1 MPLTQPATP
10 EQAAQ
15 RRREVI
21 ARVARRLIPFA
32 FICYVVA
39 YIDRVNIGFAAS
51 ALQRDLNLSD
61 TQYGLGAGLFF
72 LGYCLFEVPS
82 NLILD
87 RVGARIWIA
96 RIMIGW
102 GIASMLTMFISDV
115 WTFYFARVV
124 LGIAEAGFFPGVVL
138 YLTYWIPA
146 EERARTGALFMMAA
160 PVAIIVGAPVSQAVL
175 GLNGWMGLHGWQWLF
190 VLEGLPAVVL
200 GLLAL
205 RVLTDRPEQA
215 TWLPADDREWL
226 ARTMSEERALR
237 SKVGHVSIV
246 RSLASGRVWLLCL
259 VYFLNTTVTYGIFLW
274 LPKILA
280 EASGL
285 SGYALSTVTSIP
297 FVAALIAMVLVGR
310 HSDKTGER
318 KKHVAGCALTAATGL
333 VLAVAFRDTTWLLVL
348 SFALSQMG
356 QRAVM
361 SVFWAI
367 PPMLLGGAAAA
378 AGIGLINAVGN
389 LGGFFGPSVMGTLR
403 DATGGDSGGLLVVGG
418 VRGVGAVPGGSRPL
432 PPGKAAAPASAGG
445 VPPPPPRTR
454 GRREKTHSQY

>member
-1 MPLTQPATP
+1 ML
-10 EQAAQ
+10 ENAA
-15 RRREVI
+15 RRRLVVN
-21 ARVARRLIPFA
+21 RVSWRIIPFV
-32 FICYVVA
+32 FISYVVA
-39 YIDRVNIGFAAS
+39 YIDRVNIGFAAN
-51 ALQRDLNLSD
+51 ALQRDLGLSL

-82 NLILD
+82 NILLD
-87 RVGARIWIA
+87 KVGARRWIA

-102 GIASMLTMFISDV
+102 GIASMLTMFVHDAT
-115 WTFYFARVV
+115 TFYIARVV
-124 LGIAEAGFFPGVVL
+124 LGVAEAGFFPGVVL

-146 EERARTGALFMMAA
+146 QERARTGALFMMAA
-160 PVAIIVGAPVSQAVL
+160 PVAIIVGAPVSEAVL
-175 GLNGWMGLHGWQWLF
+175 SLDGWLGLHGWQWLF
-190 VLEGLPAVVL
+190 VIEGLPAVLL
-200 GLLAL
+200 GFVAL

-215 TWLPADDREWL
+215 TWLADDDREWL
-226 ARTMSEERALR
+226 TRTMNEERALR
-237 SKVGHVSIV
+237 SQVGHASIG

-285 SGYALSTVTSIP
+285 SGYALSSLTSIP
-297 FVAALIAMVLVGR
+297 FVAALISMVLVGR

-318 KKHVAGCALTAATGL
+318 KRHVAACALTAATGL
-333 VLAVAFRDTTWLLVL
+333 VMAVAFRDTTWLLVL

-367 PPMLLGGAAAA
+367 PPMLLGGTAAA

-389 LGGFFGPSVMGTLR
+389 LGGFFGPSIMGTLR
-403 DATGGDSGGLLVVGG
+403 DTTGGYSGGLLVLACSLTLEAILVLSL
-418 VRGVGAVPGGSRPL
+418 RLPTDRARAPL
-432 PPGKAAAPASAGG
+432 VAADPAP
-445 VPPPPPRTR
+445 VTRT
-454 GRREKTHSQY
+454 